1 MIWNNK
7 WTSKN
12 FTQTERENEMKT
24 KRKNTWN
31 RLLSLLL
38 TAALLLTMSGVPAQ
52 AKIVTQDDA
61 ATQQTKARAGERK
74 LPKNPVHHCT
84 KIYDTD
90 TTDWSYVYF
99 GSYPQTEVK
108 GNALTPAIT
117 GASYDANGDAWVN
130 GTKYRKDFLYDTKDD
145 GLADTES
152 GAWRYFKWERIK
164 WRVLQND
171 GATLFVVADKGLDK
185 RQYHTT
191 DSEITWEGCTIR
203 DWLNNSFYHMAFS
216 NNEQRAIV
224 EQNVVNENNSEYGTE
239 GGNNTKD
246 KVYLLSVREAT
257 NPSYGFCGESDSFSA
272 SRSLKPSDYA
282 HRLGVS
288 VDDKYNEN
296 TKGNCYCYFLRS
308 PGYDGTFAAR
318 VDHRGEVSNRGAYT
332 QYCWNAVV
340 PALHINLSSDLWSF
354 TDDGSSGEGGGS
366 ATGGGSGTGGDSGIG
381 GIENIDTI
389 SENDITVQVHDFDEI
404 GKILPPS
411 MGNSTVTADKF
422 GSVSTDA
429 EGNAVIKN
437 TLVDQPLVN
446 TKLSVTKEGYRE
458 YYFYTDIYNKDTEL
472 LWNNNYHTVYM
483 TKLKEGD
490 KSNPYISTLMSQDS
504 FGKPYNILTFGKTFY
519 SMGESQNIE
528 LQMNAVWNGK
538 TPSSYVLYQEN
549 GSSYTS
555 TDGKFQ
561 LDMGWDFKAGYPIY
575 AKLVAADGTTVTEK
589 TNIEIKRSP
598 ASLPSANGLNLID
611 TDSTGTLGEDVAF
624 LSGENLGVKLK
635 GVKIDISVEAGKIR
649 VTIGKT
655 LSEGE
660 ALKNEEWEE
669 WKKLCEDS
677 PKDWDLSQWKDKI
690 DSLDMD
696 YSGNIKGETEVC
708 GYLEGTANRN
718 GGGTILT
725 GKLKLK
731 ASASAEV
738 KAQYTVGIIPVYAKI
753 SFGVE
758 GEAEG
763 AFSFNLTEKKIDAE
777 RSGITLSIEPFLAGE
792 GGVGVM
798 AVATVGV
805 EGKGSLPFSTK
816 IGTKDGTK
824 LSLKGSLSLKVKM
837 LKFDSYSLTLAER
850 EKQLLPT
857 EKSRSAA
864 RAADVS
870 ELSMDDF
877 QVVDDSYLDEKSLW
891 LGDSSIQPFSL
902 ETTETGA
909 VERVLK
915 TNINP
920 DAEMQMVTADDTKMI
935 LWTEG
940 DSKRS
945 AINNS
950 KLVYSIYSAADDT
963 WSEPQAVADDGTADF
978 APSAVSDGEHIYV
991 AWQNISREFTDEA
1004 GLSEVAAAS
1013 TAAMSVWTAGE
1024 GFSEAIAVSEP
1035 GCMAATPKIAL
1046 NAEGKPYVAYLQ
1058 NTENNLLFTT
1068 GQNNICY
1075 SVVDGNNIEYQ
1086 TLVESAGLV
1095 MTIDTSY
1102 TDGYEVSYT
1111 LDTDNDLSTL
1121 DDRRIRKKGTNE
1133 ETTKNGGMDSN
1144 AQYVKNGVQTL
1155 QFWYRDGSII
1165 MSDMDGKETVVYQDD
1180 TGTLT
1185 DDFHVVSGQY
1195 NQLAVVWTTVDKDGN
1210 KQIGGSLYDP
1220 DHDTWT
1226 KSIQISDT
1234 DASVYNPQG
1243 IFTEDGSLQFLY
1255 KKAGETQTDLCVL
1268 MAKPSVNLAVEN
1280 AYCDET
1286 SFVPGST
1293 AKVRVQVKNLG
1304 SQRAD
1309 GFTIDIEGTKTTVSE
1324 SLMPGESMVV
1334 EADYTVPA
1342 EVSYQEI
1349 QIAAET
1355 ERDIDTAD
1363 NQFSLSIGYTDLA
1376 INMTDSKLEAGHLVE
1391 VHAANQSCVNTT
1403 AALEIRKDSR
1413 DGELVERIDL
1423 GAMKK
1428 GELVT
1433 ATYLWN
1439 EEAENYS
1446 ADTETL
1452 YFNLVSEKPEKYTEN
1467 NYDFAVTGKEKDI
1480 PACTE
1485 HTWSEGV
1492 ITKYPTSTKKGEK
1505 EYTCIICGE
1514 IKTEQIEREEIAI
1527 NPIHHCTKQN
1537 NGTDTTDWSYVYFGS
1552 YPQTEVTGNALTS
1565 AIVGASYDGNGDAWV
1580 DGEKYRRIS
1589 KNDANCNKYFGDSEY
1604 RYFKWKPIKW
1614 RVLQN
1619 DGKTLF
1625 IAADRGLDCEDF
1637 NKFSDDFIWEG
1648 CRLRNWLNGSF
1659 YTTAFSSEEQ
1669 NAIVEQNIVNDDN
1682 PKYGTEGGNNTTD
1695 RVYLLSIG
1703 EAMDSAYGFCEDYN
1717 IRSASRR
1724 LQVSDYARA
1733 RGSWLSTDSDY
1744 AGNCWW
1750 LLRTPGSKTDNSMVV
1765 TEYGSASTGGYNKF
1779 YSEFT
1784 VAPALHI
1791 NLSSD
1796 LWSFTDDDNS
1806 GGGDGTGDDKPVC
1819 IEHIWSEGVIIK
1831 APTCTQKG
1839 EKEFTCTICGETKTE
1854 EIEATGHQNTEVR
1867 GKQEATCKIDGYS
1880 GDVYCKDCNT
1890 KMETGIVIAATGRH
1904 TWDNG
1909 KVTKAP
1915 TCTQK
1920 GKKRFTCTIC
1930 GEKKTEELET
1940 TVHIY
1945 KTAITKATT
1954 ARNGSVEEK
1963 CSGCGK
1969 VRNKKII
1976 YRIKSAVLKSSSYT
1990 YNGKAKKPA
1999 VIVKDSSGRAIG
2011 KGNYT
2016 VTYKN
2021 NKKVGRA
2028 TVTIKL
2034 KGNYTGKLT
2043 KTFQIVPKGTSFSG
2057 ITTKSKGFIVKWKK
2071 QKTFTTGYQVQYS
2084 TSRTFAK
2091 KATTTKTVKKNT
2103 VTKLTVKKLKAKKK
2117 YYFRVRTY
2125 KTVKG
2130 KKYCSSW
2137 SAAKT
2142 VRTKK

>member
-1 MIWNNK
+1 
-7 WTSKN
+7 
-12 FTQTERENEMKT
+12 MKT
-24 KRKNTWN
+24 KRKKTWN

-38 TAALLLTMSGVPAQ
+38 ATALLLSMSGVPAQ
-52 AKIVTQDDA
+52 AKMVTQDDA
-61 ATQQTKARAGERK
+61 DSQQTKARAGERE

-84 KIYDTD
+84 KQSDGTD

-99 GSYPQTEVK
+99 GSYPQTEVA
-108 GNALTPAIT
+108 GDALTSAIT
-117 GASYDANGDAWVN
+117 GASYDANGDAWVD
-130 GTKYRKDFLYDTKDD
+130 GVKYRRLSKSDTNYGGYFGDI
-145 GLADTES
+145 EY
-152 GAWRYFKWERIK
+152 RYFKWERIK

-171 GATLFVVADKGLDK
+171 GSTLFVMADKGLDCK
-185 RQYHTT
+185 NYNEE
-191 DSEITWEGCTIR
+191 DADITWEDCTLR
-203 DWLNNSFYHMAFS
+203 NWLNSSFYQTAFS
-216 NNEQRAIV
+216 SAEQGAVV
-224 EQNVVNENNSEYGTE
+224 EQNVVNDDNPEYGTE
-239 GGNNTKD
+239 GGNNTTD
-246 KVYLLSVREAT
+246 KIYLLSIEEVT
-257 NPSYGFCGESDSFSA
+257 DPIYGFCKDYDTDSVSRHLKASKYAMYRGVFTSGASD
-272 SRSLKPSDYA
+272 
-282 HRLGVS
+282 RL
-288 VDDKYNEN
+288 YN
-296 TKGNCYCYFLRS
+296 CDWLLRS
-308 PGYDGTFAAR
+308 PGHNMKYVVQIYTDGS
-318 VDHRGEVSNRGAYT
+318 VGNDNYT
-332 QYCWNAVV
+332 SSVNNNYTASVMDGDDAVV
-340 PALHINLSSDLWSF
+340 PALHINLSSDLWSLA
-354 TDDGSSGEGGGS
+354 DDGSSGEGGG
-366 ATGGGSGTGGDSGIG
+366 GGTGGDNGTGGIG
-381 GIENIDTI
+381 NIDTI
-389 SENDITVQVHDFDEI
+389 SENDIKVQVHDMDEI

-411 MGNSTVTADKF
+411 MGNSTVTVDKF
-422 GSVSTDA
+422 GSASTDA
-429 EGNAVIKN
+429 EGKAVIKN
-437 TLVDQPLVN
+437 TLTDQPLVN
-446 TKLSVTKEGYRE
+446 TKISVTKEGYRE
-458 YYFYTDIYNKDTEL
+458 YYFYTDVYNKDAEL

-490 KSNPYISTLMSQDS
+490 NSNPYISTLMSQDS

-920 DAEMQMVTADDTKMI
+920 DAEMQMVTAGDTKMI

-940 DSKRS
+940 DSKRA

-950 KLVYSIYSAADDT
+950 KLVYSIYNAADDT

-978 APSAVSDGEHIYV
+978 APSVVSDGEHIYV

-1046 NAEGKPYVAYLQ
+1046 NAEGKPYIAYLQ

-1133 ETTKNGGMDSN
+1133 ETTKNRGMDSN

-1155 QFWYRDGSII
+1155 RFWYRDGSIV
-1165 MSDMDGKETVVYQDD
+1165 MSDMNGKETIVYQDD

-1220 DHDTWT
+1220 DHDIWT

-1243 IFTEDGSLQFLY
+1243 IFTKDGSLQFLY

-1342 EVSYQEI
+1342 EVSHQEI
-1349 QIAAET
+1349 QITAET
-1355 ERDIDTAD
+1355 EGDIDTAD
-1363 NQFSLSIGYTDLA
+1363 NQFSLPIGYTDLV
-1376 INMTDSKLEAGHLVE
+1376 INMTDSKLEAGQLVE
-1391 VHAANQSCVNTT
+1391 MHAANQSCVDTT

-1423 GAMKK
+1423 GTMKK

-1439 EEAENYS
+1439 EKAENYS

>member
-1 MIWNNK
+1 
-7 WTSKN
+7 
-12 FTQTERENEMKT
+12 MKT
-24 KRKNTWN
+24 KKTKTWN
-31 RLLSLLL
+31 RMLSLLL
-38 TAALLLTMSGVPAQ
+38 TTALLLSMSGVPTQ

-61 ATQQTKARAGERK
+61 ATQQAKARAGERE

-84 KIYDTD
+84 KKNDGTD

-99 GSYPQTEVK
+99 GSYPQTEVT
-108 GNALTPAIT
+108 GDALTPAIV
-117 GASYDANGDAWVN
+117 GASYDENGDAWVD
-130 GTKYRKDFLYDTKDD
+130 GVKYRRISKSDTNNDEYFGD
-145 GLADTES
+145 SEY
-152 GAWRYFKWERIK
+152 RYFKWERIR
-164 WRVLQND
+164 WRVLQNN
-171 GATLFVVADKGLDK
+171 GSTLLVMADKGLDCK
-185 RQYHTT
+185 AYNEEYTN
-191 DSEITWEGCTIR
+191 ITWEDCTLR
-203 DWLNNSFYHMAFS
+203 NWLNGSFYQTAFS
-216 NNEQRAIV
+216 SAEQGAVV
-224 EQNVVNENNSEYGTE
+224 EQNVVNEDNPEYGIE

-246 KVYLLSVREAT
+246 KVYLLSSGETA
-257 NPSYGFCGESDSFSA
+257 NPTYGFCEDDSTYSV
-272 SRSLKPSDYA
+272 SRHLKTSDYA
-282 HRLGVS
+282 HARGAS
-288 VDDKYNEN
+288 IDGSSDYP
-296 TKGNCYCYFLRS
+296 GNCSWWLRS
-308 PGYDGTFAAR
+308 PGYYAGYAALVTSTGCVITGGISIRSNFAA
-318 VDHRGEVSNRGAYT
+318 D
-332 QYCWNAVV
+332 V
-340 PALHINLSSDLWSF
+340 PALHINLSSDLWSLA
-354 TDDGSSGEGGGS
+354 DDGSSGEGGG
-366 ATGGGSGTGGDSGIG
+366 GGTGGDNGTG

-389 SENDITVQVHDFDEI
+389 SENDIKVQVHDMDEI

-411 MGNSTVTADKF
+411 MGNSTVTVDKF
-422 GSVSTDA
+422 GSASTDA
-429 EGNAVIKN
+429 EGKAVIKN
-437 TLVDQPLVN
+437 TLTDQPLVN
-446 TKLSVTKEGYRE
+446 TKISVTKKGYRE
-458 YYFYTDIYNKDTEL
+458 YYFYTDIYNKDAEL

-611 TDSTGTLGEDVAF
+611 TDSTGTLGENVAF
-624 LSGENLGVKLK
+624 LSGENIGVKLK

-696 YSGNIKGETEVC
+696 YSGNVKGETEVC

-877 QVVDDSYLDEKSLW
+877 QVADDSYLDKESLW

-920 DAEMQMVTADDTKMI
+920 DAEMQMVTAGDTKMI

-940 DSKRS
+940 DSKRA

-950 KLVYSIYSAADDT
+950 KLVYSIYNAADGT

-978 APSAVSDGEHIYV
+978 APSVVSDGEHIYV

-1046 NAEGKPYVAYLQ
+1046 NAEGKPYIAYLQ

-1133 ETTKNGGMDSN
+1133 ETTKNRSMDSN

-1155 QFWYRDGSII
+1155 RFWYRDGSIV
-1165 MSDMDGKETVVYQDD
+1165 MFDMNGKETIVYQDD

-1234 DASVYNPQG
+1234 DTSVYNPQG
-1243 IFTEDGSLQFLY
+1243 IFTKDGSLQFLY

-1286 SFVPGST
+1286 SFVPGSM